1 MKNLFSIL
9 LLMVSHSVFAEAIP
23 GQVLL
28 DVFSKSCP
36 SNGEWTEAALNDS
49 RSLMAVINAIA
60 TDSDC
65 KTLGG
70 ALSQLTSL
78 NEQMLQLSQMSETKK
93 QISAFDAQ
101 ERELLIEISKSPRQ
115 ADIDSM
121 NVSLRSIQLQRAGL
135 IGRED
140 AKKELNGPDSVLALS
155 KAVQSAESSFV
166 QIASNQRCLEKAPTL
181 LTSATGLMTSIGT
194 AVSAI
199 NPALGLGMVAGSNF
213 LGTAI
218 DQFRVGKFNRQ
229 IRELAEGTTAYNGYK
244 CALEAMNTRWC
255 DMVDARA
262 FVKYKTTIRTSS
274 LNQELK
280 EAIRLNDREIP
291 VLLDW
296 LLQVKSGVD
305 PQTTADGDRQEYAF
319 ARRATLEALEAT
331 GKAKINNSR
340 SEYLAVEND
349 LKARWSLLRGIL
361 NTISPPFNPFSPSN
375 NGGIKNPFHDIYPA
389 GFLPYFL
396 IGIDEN
402 DPSIRSQGNFLSLD
416 NWTKPASFNPDL
428 ETIRKNYIEL
438 VRLARIRV
446 EREISEVLRPDA
458 SLTLSTASDLPVGA
472 NKIPPLDALKNL
484 IKFLKEN
491 PPEGADFRKIY
502 LSTLKKL
509 ETIQDAI
516 ENALVTEDLSF
527 GNTIEQ
533 EALETILR
541 EAELTY
547 GTVVIQARL
556 ELLIRLSVLALIQ
569 NSPAEDQIIVAQLM
583 ASDRFMDTLSKFA
596 GKDDVGAIEEDIKR
610 ALGITS
616 RNLDGFAR
624 VFGKM
629 LTKNLNRLVRE
640 ERAADPYNAELIRT
654 DRIELCHLLLG
665 VSNISQHVNVRLCEG
680 LNLSFN
686 HPGAPSTAILR
697 ASDFSKPINE
707 RGCVLQDF
715 RRARKIYTQ
724 RVLKTKKTL
733 SVRRNQK

>member
-1 MKNLFSIL
+1 MKKFISAL
-9 LLMVSHSVFAEAIP
+9 LLLVSHSVLAEAIP
-23 GQVLL
+23 GRVLL

-49 RSLMAVINAIA
+49 RTLMAVI
-60 TDSDC
+60 DSISKDPDC
-65 KTLGG
+65 QTLGG
-70 ALSQLTSL
+70 ALTQLTSL

-93 QISAFDAQ
+93 QIASFDAQ
-101 ERELLIEISKSPRQ
+101 ERELLIEISKSTSQ
-115 ADIDSM
+115 LDVNSM
-121 NVSLRSIQLQRAGL
+121 NSTLRNIQVQRAGL
-135 IGRED
+135 LGRED
-140 AKKELNGPDSVLALS
+140 ARKELSGPDSVQALS
-155 KAVQSAESSFV
+155 RAVKSAESSFS
-166 QIASNQRCLEKAPTL
+166 QIASNQRCLEKAPAL

-194 AVSAI
+194 AVSVI

-218 DQFRVGKFNRQ
+218 DQFRQGNFNRQ
-229 IRELAEGTTAYNGYK
+229 IRQLAEGTTAYNGYK

-262 FVKYKTTIRTSS
+262 FVKYKTTIRTSDID
-274 LNQELK
+274 LELK

-291 VLLDW
+291 VILDW
-296 LLQVKSGVD
+296 LLAVKSGVD

-319 ARRATLEALEAT
+319 ARRATLEALEAK

-340 SEYLAVEND
+340 LEYQAVENNF
-349 LKARWSLLRGIL
+349 KERWSLLRGIL
-361 NTISPPFNPFSPSN
+361 NTIAPPSNPFGGSN

-396 IGIDEN
+396 IGVEEN

-416 NWTKPASFNPDL
+416 NWTKPSAFNPDL

-472 NKIPPLDALKNL
+472 NKIPPLDALKNT
-484 IKFLKEN
+484 IKFLKAN
-491 PPEGADFRKIY
+491 PPEAAAFRNIY

-509 ETIQDAI
+509 EIIQDAI

-527 GNTIEQ
+527 GNTVEQ

-556 ELLIRLSVLALIQ
+556 ELLVRLSVLSLIE
-569 NSPAEDQIIVAQLM
+569 NSPVEDQIIVAQLM
-583 ASDRFMDTLSKFA
+583 ASDRFMDTLSKFT

-610 ALGITS
+610 ALGVTS
-616 RNLDGFAR
+616 RNLDGFSR

-629 LTKNLNRLVRE
+629 LTKNLQRLVKE
-640 ERAADPYNAELIRT
+640 QKAADPYNAELIAN

-665 VSNISQHVNVRLCEG
+665 VSNVAEHVNVGLCEG
-680 LNLSFN
+680 LKLSFDYV
-686 HPGAPSTAILR
+686 GAPSTAALKV
-697 ASDFSKPINE
+697 SDFSRPINE

-715 RRARKIYTQ
+715 RRARKIFTQ
-724 RVLKTKKTL
+724 RVLKTKKAL
-733 SVRRNQK
+733 PVRRNLK

>member
-1 MKNLFSIL
+1 
-9 LLMVSHSVFAEAIP
+9 MVSHSVFAEAIP

-36 SNGEWTEAALNDS
+36 SNGEWTETALNDS
-49 RSLMAVINAIA
+49 RSLMAVIDAVSKDA
-60 TDSDC
+60 DC

-78 NEQMLQLSQMSETKK
+78 NQQMLQLSQMSETKK

-121 NVSLRSIQLQRAGL
+121 NVTLRSIQVQRAGL

-166 QIASNQRCLEKAPTL
+166 QIASNQRCLEKAPML

-218 DQFRVGKFNRQ
+218 DQFRMGTFNRQ

-291 VLLDW
+291 VILDW

-361 NTISPPFNPFSPSN
+361 NTIAPPSNPFSNQN
-375 NGGIKNPFHDIYPA
+375 NPIKNPFHDIYPA
-389 GFLPYFL
+389 GYLPYFL
-396 IGIDEN
+396 IGVSEN
-402 DPSIRSQGNFLSLD
+402 DTTIRVQGSFYSID
-416 NWTKPASFNPDL
+416 NWTKPADFHPDI

-472 NKIPPLDALKNL
+472 NKIPPMDALKNI
-484 IKFLKEN
+484 IKFLKLN
-491 PPEGADFRKIY
+491 PPEGTPFRKIY

-509 ETIQDAI
+509 ETIEDAI
-516 ENALVTEDLSF
+516 ENALITEDLRI
-527 GNTIEQ
+527 GNTVEQ
-533 EALETILR
+533 ESLETILR
-541 EAELTY
+541 EADLTY

-556 ELLIRLSVLALIQ
+556 ELLVRLSVLSLIQ
-569 NSPAEDQIIVAQLM
+569 NSPVEDQVIVAQLM
-583 ASDRFMDTLSKFA
+583 ASDRFMNTLSKFT

-610 ALGITS
+610 AQGITS
-616 RNLDGFAR
+616 RNLDGFSR

-629 LTKNLNRLVRE
+629 LTKNLNRLVKE
-640 ERAADPYNAELIRT
+640 ENAADPYNAELIRI
-654 DRIELCHLLLG
+654 DRVELCHLLLG
-665 VSNISQHVNVRLCEG
+665 VSNVAQHVNIKLCEG

-686 HPGAPSTAILR
+686 HPGAPVTAVLK
-697 ASDFSKPINE
+697 ASDFSRPINE

-724 RVLKTKKTL
+724 RVLKTKKAL